1 MPLGK
6 KVDLAEDQMRD
17 LKRQNSRTNNGD
29 FKLMEK
35 TKSSYESTM
44 ERVDL
49 NFWNKHIWII
59 QVFMPKFFYFPKK
72 FTLVFFSTVICEE
85 RKQKNFSHQHLWK
98 VVGIV
103 EDKCSSFSF
112 QGKFGSTTA
121 KFFDFMFQVTILDLV
136 FATMILG
143 LVFVPQ
149 VTLPENSNNS
159 TGPENCIAKN
169 YSNVSFY
176 PSFQN
181 YSDTTCCSLE
191 YEKILIK
198 AKERPTDR
206 NFLSL
211 AQYYDGSIAQGK
223 EMKILTKS
231 SIWK

>member
-1 MPLGK
+1 M
-6 KVDLAEDQMRD
+6 
-17 LKRQNSRTNNGD
+17 
-29 FKLMEK
+29 
-35 TKSSYESTM
+35 
-44 ERVDL
+44 
-49 NFWNKHIWII
+49 
-59 QVFMPKFFYFPKK
+59 
-72 FTLVFFSTVICEE
+72 
-85 RKQKNFSHQHLWK
+85 
-98 VVGIV
+98 
-103 EDKCSSFSF
+103 
-112 QGKFGSTTA
+112 GKFGSTTA

-143 LVFVPQ
+143 LVFVHQ
-149 VTLPENSNNS
+149 VILPENSNNS

-181 YSDTTCCSLE
+181 YSDATCCSRE

-223 EMKILTKS
+223 DYVINSLK
-231 SIWK
+231 

>member
-1 MPLGK
+1 M
-6 KVDLAEDQMRD
+6 
-17 LKRQNSRTNNGD
+17 
-29 FKLMEK
+29 KL
-35 TKSSYESTM
+35 SSE
-44 ERVDL
+44 L
-49 NFWNKHIWII
+49 
-59 QVFMPKFFYFPKK
+59 FPKK
-72 FTLVFFSTVICEE
+72 FTWVFFSTVICEE
-85 RKQKNFSHQHLWK
+85 RKQKNFSHQHFWK

-149 VTLPENSNNS
+149 VILPENSNNS

-181 YSDTTCCSLE
+181 YSDATCCSRE

-223 EMKILTKS
+223 EM
-231 SIWK
+231 

>member
-1 MPLGK
+1 MLSHFSNAK
-6 KVDLAEDQMRD
+6 KE
-17 LKRQNSRTNNGD
+17 
-29 FKLMEK
+29 
-35 TKSSYESTM
+35 
-44 ERVDL
+44 
-49 NFWNKHIWII
+49 NK
-59 QVFMPKFFYFPKK
+59 
-72 FTLVFFSTVICEE
+72 
-85 RKQKNFSHQHLWK
+85 KNFSHQHLWK

-176 PSFQN
+176 PS
-181 YSDTTCCSLE
+181 YLDSPGTHL
-191 YEKILIK
+191 ILMHLDSVE
-198 AKERPTDR
+198 A
-206 NFLSL
+206 
-211 AQYYDGSIAQGK
+211 
-223 EMKILTKS
+223 
-231 SIWK
+231 

>member
-1 MPLGK
+1 
-6 KVDLAEDQMRD
+6 
-17 LKRQNSRTNNGD
+17 
-29 FKLMEK
+29 
-35 TKSSYESTM
+35 
-44 ERVDL
+44 
-49 NFWNKHIWII
+49 
-59 QVFMPKFFYFPKK
+59 
-72 FTLVFFSTVICEE
+72 
-85 RKQKNFSHQHLWK
+85 
-98 VVGIV
+98 
-103 EDKCSSFSF
+103 
-112 QGKFGSTTA
+112 
-121 KFFDFMFQVTILDLV
+121 MFQVTILDLV

>member
-1 MPLGK
+1 MDNSGIYAQIFLFSQKVYLGIF
-6 KVDLAEDQMRD
+6 QHSNMRR
-17 LKRQNSRTNNGD
+17 K
-29 FKLMEK
+29 K
-35 TKSSYESTM
+35 TK
-44 ERVDL
+44 
-49 NFWNKHIWII
+49 
-59 QVFMPKFFYFPKK
+59 
-72 FTLVFFSTVICEE
+72 
-85 RKQKNFSHQHLWK
+85 KNFSHQHFWK

-223 EMKILTKS
+223 DYVINSLK
-231 SIWK
+231 